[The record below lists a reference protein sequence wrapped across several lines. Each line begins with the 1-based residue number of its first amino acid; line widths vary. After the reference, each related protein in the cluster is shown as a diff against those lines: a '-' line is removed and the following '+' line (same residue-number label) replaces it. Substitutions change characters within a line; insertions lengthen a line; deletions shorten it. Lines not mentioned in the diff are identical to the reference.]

1 MNPYRVTALSP
12 LLVGDGQKL
21 SPIDYMVW
29 KDQVNVL
36 DQMRIFRL
44 LAKGPRLDGYLAQIR
59 RADRLDFASW
69 GGYAQN
75 FASRRIPLESAS
87 LAAHYERARTEDLFI
102 PTFATSAGHPYLPA
116 TALKGPLR
124 TALLLSKAQEAHYRE
139 VERRLDGERPPRF
152 PAESLE
158 NGALGP
164 ASNLWPRALRI
175 GDAGAPVS
183 GGGTQVYL
191 LRTATLLSRNNRLE
205 LGWKAPNRGS
215 VDGRRPQDVPPQ
227 FAEMAKPGTVFEGT
241 WQPPQASVYPELR
254 RALRIK
260 EPEGP
265 AMFTR
270 AANRAAEVL
279 LEAQRRYA
287 AATGMTRVLASV
299 EGLQKE
305 LASANESP
313 ASCLLCVG
321 WGGGYLTKSG
331 LLAAPQELSRS
342 ILRQHPIYART
353 MQTGLPFPKT
363 RRIVFLNDEPAA
375 LPGWVRLD
383 FLG

>member
-1 MNPYRVTALSP
+1 MNSYRLTCLSP

-44 LAKGPRLDGYLAQIR
+44 LAKGPRLDGYLSQIR
-59 RADRLDFASW
+59 RADRLDFSSW

-75 FASRRIPLESAS
+75 FASRRIPLESPS
-87 LAAHYERARTEDLFI
+87 LSAHYERARTEDLFI
-102 PTFATSAGHPYLPA
+102 PTFATSAGQPYLPA

-124 TALLLSKAQEAHYRE
+124 TALLLARAQEGHYRE
-139 VERRLDGERPPRF
+139 LEKRLDGDRPPRY
-152 PAESLE
+152 PAEALE
-158 NGALGP
+158 SGALGA
-164 ASNLWPRALRI
+164 ASNLWPRALRLA
-175 GDAGAPVS
+175 DAGSPVS
-183 GGGTQVYL
+183 GGTQVYL
-191 LRTATLLSRNNRLE
+191 LRTATLVSRNNRLE
-205 LGWKAPNRGS
+205 LGWKSPVRGA
-215 VDGRRPQDVPPQ
+215 VEGRRPQDAPPQ
-227 FAEMAKPGTVFEGT
+227 FAEMARPGTVFEGR
-241 WQPPQASVYPELR
+241 WQPPQAAVYPELR

-260 EPEGP
+260 EPDGP
-265 AMFTR
+265 ALFTR

-287 AATGMTRVLASV
+287 TATGLSKVFASV
-299 EGLQKE
+299 EGLLGH
-305 LASANESP
+305 LAKAAAEP

-342 ILRQHPIYART
+342 ILRQHPLYART

-363 RRIVFLNDEPAA
+363 RRIVFLDDEPAT

-383 FLG
+383 FLTA

>member
-1 MNPYRVTALSP
+1 MNPYRVTCLSP

-21 SPIDYMVW
+21 APIDYMVW

-44 LAKGPRLDGYLAQIR
+44 LAKGPRLDGYLTQIR

-75 FASRRIPLESAS
+75 FASRRIALESPA
-87 LAAHYERARTEDLFI
+87 LAAHYQRAHTEDLFI
-102 PTFATSAGHPYLPA
+102 PTFAASGGGPYLPA

-124 TALLLSKAQEAHYRE
+124 TALLLSRAQETHYKALE
-139 VERRLDGERPPRF
+139 QKLDADRPPRY
-152 PAESLE
+152 PAETLE
-158 NGALGP
+158 LSALGP
-164 ASNLWPRALRI
+164 AANNRSRALRLA
-175 GDAGAPVS
+175 DAGAPVA
-183 GGGTQVYL
+183 GGTRVYL
-191 LRTATLLSRNNRLE
+191 LRTATLVSRNNRFE
-205 LGWKAPNRGS
+205 LGWKGSGRGA
-215 VDGRRPQDVPPQ
+215 VDGRRPQDATPV
-227 FAEMAKPGTVFEGT
+227 FAEMADPGTVFEGQ
-241 WQPPQASVYPELR
+241 WQPPAGTQFAGMRQALKLKDMPGPE
-254 RALRIK
+254 A
-260 EPEGP
+260 
-265 AMFTR
+265 FTR

-287 AATGMTRVLASV
+287 AATGLARVQASV
-299 EGLQKE
+299 EALITELGKVKE
-305 LASANESP
+305 EA

-331 LLAAPQELSRS
+331 LLAAPPELSRS
-342 ILRQHPIYART
+342 ILRSHPIYTRT

-375 LPGWVRLD
+375 LPGWVRVD
-383 FLG
+383 FLRQ

>member
-1 MNPYRVTALSP
+1 MSAYRVTCLSP

-44 LAKGPRLDGYLAQIR
+44 LAKGPRLDGYLTQIR

-75 FASRRIPLESAS
+75 FASRRIPLESPS
-87 LAAHYERARTEDLFI
+87 LAAHYQRARTEDLFI
-102 PTFATSAGHPYLPA
+102 PTFATSAGQPYLPA

-124 TALLLSKAQEAHYRE
+124 TALLLAKAQEGHYRE
-139 VERRLDGERPPRF
+139 LEKRLDGDRPPRY
-152 PAESLE
+152 PAEALE

-164 ASNLWPRALRI
+164 ASNLWPRALRLA
-175 GDAGAPVS
+175 DAGAPVS
-183 GGGTQVYL
+183 GGTQVYL
-191 LRTATLLSRNNRLE
+191 LRTATLVSRNNRLE
-205 LGWKAPNRGS
+205 LGWKAPMRGS
-215 VDGRRPQDVPPQ
+215 VEGRRPEDAPPQ
-227 FAEMAKPGTVFEGT
+227 FAEMAHPGTVFEGS
-241 WQPPQASVYPELR
+241 WQPPQATVYPELR

-260 EPEGP
+260 EPDGP
-265 AMFTR
+265 SLFTR

-287 AATGMTRVLASV
+287 AATGLSKVLASV
-299 EGLQKE
+299 EGLLAALTE
-305 LASANESP
+305 ASARE

-342 ILRQHPIYART
+342 ILRQHPLYART

-363 RRIVFLNDEPAA
+363 RRIVFLDDEPAS

-383 FLG
+383 FMSP

>member
-1 MNPYRVTALSP
+1 MNPYRVTCLSP

-21 SPIDYMVW
+21 APIDYMVW

-44 LAKGPRLDGYLAQIR
+44 LAKGPRLDGYLTQIR

-75 FASRRIPLESAS
+75 FALRRIPLESPS
-87 LAAHYERARTEDLFI
+87 LAGHYQRAHAEDLFI
-102 PTFATSAGHPYLPA
+102 PTFAASGGGPYLPA

-124 TALLLSKAQEAHYRE
+124 TALLLARAQESHYQALDQ
-139 VERRLDGERPPRF
+139 RLDADRPPRY
-152 PAESLE
+152 PAETLE
-158 NGALGP
+158 QSALGS
-164 ASNLWPRALRI
+164 ASNHRMRALRFA
-175 GDAGAPVS
+175 DAGAPAA
-183 GGGTQVYL
+183 GGTRVYL
-191 LRTATLLSRNNRLE
+191 LRTATLISRNNRLE
-205 LGWKAPNRGS
+205 LGWKSTARGT
-215 VDGRRPQDVPPQ
+215 VDGRKPQDAPPL
-227 FAEMAKPGTVFEGT
+227 FAEMAEPGTVFEGR
-241 WQPPQASVYPELR
+241 WQPPAGTQFAGLR
-254 RALRIK
+254 QALRMK
-260 EPEGP
+260 DAPGPEP
-265 AMFTR
+265 FTK

-287 AATGMTRVLASV
+287 AATGLQRVQASV
-299 EGLQKE
+299 ERLIAE
-305 LASANESP
+305 LDQARAER

-331 LLAAPQELSRS
+331 LLAAQPELSRS
-342 ILRQHPIYART
+342 ILRRHPLYART

-375 LPGWVRLD
+375 LPGWVRLE
-383 FLG
+383 FLGV